1 MSSEENKTI
10 ANQEKPVLDF
20 AKLKQDFIKHKKAFF
35 IVLGITFLLGCIY
48 TLSLPKYYRCEVVLA
63 PELSR
68 AGTTNSL
75 LSLASSFGMKI
86 GTGTAGG
93 EALFPTLYPEM
104 VSSTDFKTSLFPIP
118 VHKKDSTRVMT
129 YYDYLLKEQ
138 KFPWWREII
147 KGTLGYIT
155 GLFATPD
162 SVVEKSEL
170 DPFQL
175 TKEQKAIADLL
186 GRKVRCD
193 VDSKTVVSTIDVYDQ
208 DPLIAATMAD
218 SVKARLQEFI
228 TNYRTRKARVDLE
241 FNQKLFAETKT
252 RYEKARRNYATFVDA
267 NQDLIL
273 ESVRSKRAD
282 LENEMQLRYNAYT
295 QVATQL
301 QAAEAKVQE
310 DTPAFTTIQSAT
322 VPVRKAGPSRKKRLL
337 ALLFLAF
344 CGTTAWAF
352 NKEGDLKPLLGLN

>member
-1 MSSEENKTI
+1 MDNTNQNKKQYI
-10 ANQEKPVLDF
+10 DF
-20 AKLKQDFIKHKKAFF
+20 RRIIKDLKKHKKRFLT
-35 IVLGITFLLGCIY
+35 VLSITFVVSCI
-48 TLSLPKYYRCEVVLA
+48 LMISLPNVYKCEVMLA

-93 EALFPTLYPEM
+93 EALFPTLYPDM
-104 VSSTDFKTSLFPIP
+104 VSSTDFKTSLFHIP

-129 YYDYLLKEQ
+129 YYDYLLNEQ
-138 KFPWWREII
+138 KSPWWSEAIG
-147 KGTLGYIT
+147 GTINYLIS
-155 GLFATPD
+155 LIAEPD
-162 SVVEKSEL
+162 TTDNTKL

-175 TKEQKAIADLL
+175 TKEQKFIVDMME
-186 GRKVRCD
+186 KQVVCD
-193 VDSKTVVSTIDVYDQ
+193 VDAKTLVITIDVFDQ
-208 DPLIAATMAD
+208 DPLIAAVMAD
-218 SVKARLQEFI
+218 SVKARLQGFI
-228 TNYRTRKARVDLE
+228 TDYRTRKARVDLE
-241 FNQKLFAETKT
+241 FNKKLFAETKA
-252 RYEKARRNYATFVDA
+252 RYEKARRDYAIFADA

-322 VPVRKAGPSRKKRLL
+322 VPVKKAGPARAKRVLV
-337 ALLFLAF
+337 LLFLAF
-344 CGTTAWAF
+344 CCTAVWAL
-352 NKEGDLKPLLGLN
+352 NKEGDLKPLLGL

>member
-1 MSSEENKTI
+1 MDNTKQIQKEQSI
-10 ANQEKPVLDF
+10 DF
-20 AKLKQDFIKHKKAFF
+20 GKLLKDLKKHKKRFYT
-35 IVLGITFLLGCIY
+35 VLSITFLVSCVLM
-48 TLSLPKYYRCEVVLA
+48 LSLPNYYKCEVMLA

-86 GTGTAGG
+86 GTGTSGG

-104 VSSTDFKTSLFPIP
+104 VNSTDFKTSLFPIS
-118 VHKKDSTRVMT
+118 VHKKDSTRMMT
-129 YYDYLLKEQ
+129 YYDYLLNEQ
-138 KFPWWREII
+138 KSPWWSKAIG
-147 KGTLGYIT
+147 GTLSFLI
-155 GLFATPD
+155 GLIAEPD
-162 SVVEKSEL
+162 TIDNTQI

-175 TKEQKAIADLL
+175 TREQKYIVDVMNK
-186 GRKVRCD
+186 KVQCD
-193 VDSKTVVSTIDVYDQ
+193 VDAKSLVITINVTDQ
-208 DPLIAATMAD
+208 DPFVAATIAD
-218 SVKARLQEFI
+218 SVKSHLQEFI

-241 FNQKLFAETKT
+241 FNQKLFAETKA
-252 RYEKARRNYATFVDA
+252 RYEKSRRDYAAFADA
-267 NQDLIL
+267 NQDVIL

-310 DTPAFTTIQSAT
+310 ETPAFTTIQSAT
-322 VPVRKAGPSRKKRLL
+322 VPVKKAGPSRAKRVL

-344 CGTTAWAF
+344 CCTAVWAL
-352 NKEGDLKPLLGLN
+352 NKEGDLKPLLGL

>member
-1 MSSEENKTI
+1 METKQI
-10 ANQEKPVLDF
+10 FQEQNIDF
-20 AKLKQDFIKHKKAFF
+20 GKLIKDLKKHKKRFYK
-35 IVLGITFLLGCIY
+35 VLGITFVVGCILM
-48 TLSLPKYYRCEVVLA
+48 LSIPNVYRCEVMLA

-104 VSSTDFKTSLFPIP
+104 VSSTDFKTSLFYIP
-118 VHKKDSTRVMT
+118 VHKIDSTRVMT
-129 YYDYLLKEQ
+129 YYDYLLNEQ
-138 KFPWWREII
+138 KSPWWSEAIGSTI
-147 KGTLGYIT
+147 KFLIN
-155 GLFATPD
+155 LIAEPD
-162 SVVEKSEL
+162 SIDNTQL

-175 TKEQKAIADLL
+175 TKEQKYIVDLMDK
-186 GRKVRCD
+186 KVMCD
-193 VDSKTVVSTIDVYDQ
+193 VDAKSLVITIDVKDQ
-208 DPLIAATMAD
+208 DPLIAATIAD
-218 SVKARLQEFI
+218 SVKAHLQEFI

-241 FNQKLFAETKT
+241 FNQKLFAETKA
-252 RYEKARRNYATFVDA
+252 RYEKSRRDYAAFADA
-267 NQDLIL
+267 NQDVIL

-310 DTPAFTTIQSAT
+310 ETPAFTTIQSAT
-322 VPVRKAGPSRKKRLL
+322 VPVKKAGPARAKRVLI
-337 ALLFLAF
+337 LLFFAF
-344 CGTTAWAF
+344 CCTAVWAL
-352 NKEGDLKPLLGLN
+352 NKEGDLKPLLGL